1 MISVVPF
8 VKEYNYPCSYCRY
21 LFDSCTQRFAK
32 MSKRNQPSWT
42 PPARQENGAVLKLFN
57 SLTRQKEIFQCS
69 KGNRINWY
77 SCGPTVYDASH
88 MGHARSYISFDI
100 LRRILSNYFGYDIL
114 FVMNI
119 TDIDDKIIKRARQN
133 YLYEKYIEEE
143 RSLNNL
149 LDDAT
154 VVVDYYGEVVRN
166 TADPDKKTS
175 LQKPLDNVANA
186 VQRLKLAVET
196 KDEEKI
202 FIAKTEMLKSA
213 KDPLSEWLDSKY
225 GADIKDN
232 AIFVKLSRHWENE
245 FHKDMKALNILPPDV
260 LTRVT
265 EYVPQ
270 IVAFIKKIID
280 NGLAYESNGSVYF
293 NVCEFDNSGK
303 HHYARLV
310 PEAYGDT
317 KSLQEGE
324 GDLADE
330 NSEKKSPNDFALWK
344 RSKAGE
350 PSWDSPWGQG
360 RPGWHIEC
368 SAMAGD
374 VFGSKLDI
382 HTGGV
387 DLKFP
392 HHDNEMAQSE
402 AYYDEPG
409 WVNYFLHT
417 GHLTIAGCKMSK
429 SFKNFVTISDA
440 LQRYTARQLRIAF
453 LLHSWNNTLD
463 YSDNTMEMAIQTEKM
478 FNEFFLTV
486 KDSLRNGYDEGC
498 GGVWDEQ
505 EQQLSD
511 KLSAVKEQ
519 VHEALCDNID
529 TRSALDAL
537 RELVGAVH
545 VYLRNTTP
553 RNSPILAAAAR
564 YVTDILHIFGA
575 IDGPRGLIGFP
586 VGDAT
591 NAGLEEA
598 VMSYLE
604 ALSTFRGS
612 VRDAARS
619 AGATEVLAL
628 CDALR
633 DVVLPEL
640 GVRLED
646 KPDRTIVKL
655 VSKEEI
661 AREREEKKRV
671 EAEKQK
677 KKEELL
683 KAQKAKEEQ
692 KKIPPQEMFR
702 RETDKY
708 SQFDDKG
715 LPTHDLEGKELS
727 KGALKKLQKL
737 QQAQEKK
744 YNEYLASLNNS

>member
-1 MISVVPF
+1 
-8 VKEYNYPCSYCRY
+8 
-21 LFDSCTQRFAK
+21 
-32 MSKRNQPSWT
+32 MSKRSQPSWK
-42 PPARQENGAVLKLFN
+42 PPVRQDRNPVLKLYN
-57 SLTRQKEIFQCS
+57 SLTRQKEEFICS
-69 KGNRINWY
+69 NGNRINWY

-100 LRRILSNYFGYDIL
+100 LRRVLCNYFGYDIL

-133 YLYEKYIEEE
+133 YLYEKYIEEDK
-143 RSLNNL
+143 SLDNL
-149 LDDAT
+149 LNDSTT
-154 VVVDYYGEVVRN
+154 VLSYYEEVVNN
-166 TADPDKKTS
+166 TADQDKRSS
-175 LQKPLDNVANA
+175 LQKLFENVAKAINE
-186 VQRLKLAVET
+186 LKLAVES
-196 KDEEKI
+196 KNEGKI
-202 FIAKTEMLKSA
+202 SIAKNEMLKSA
-213 KDPLSEWLDSKY
+213 KDPFSEWLDSKY
-225 GADIKDN
+225 GAEVKDN
-232 AIFVKLSRHWENE
+232 AIFAKLARYWENE
-245 FHKDMKALNILPPDV
+245 FNKDMKALNVLPPDV
-260 LTRVT
+260 LTRVS

-270 IVAFIKKIID
+270 IVVFIQKIIE

-293 NVCEFDNSGK
+293 NVSAFDSNDK

-324 GDLADE
+324 GDLMDE
-330 NSEKKSPNDFALWK
+330 NVEKKSANDFALWK

-350 PSWDSPWGQG
+350 PSWDSPWGKG

-374 VFGSKLDI
+374 VCGSNLDI

-392 HHDNEMAQSE
+392 HHDNELAQSE
-402 AYYDEPG
+402 AHFDKPG

-440 LQRYTARQLRIAF
+440 LQRHTSRQLRIAF
-453 LLHSWNNTLD
+453 LLHGWKDTLD
-463 YSDNTMEMAIQTEKM
+463 YSDNTMEMAIQTEKL

-486 KDSLRNGYDEGC
+486 KDALRSGYDDGC
-498 GGVWDEQ
+498 GGCWDDF
-505 EQQLSD
+505 EQQLSN
-511 KLSAVKEQ
+511 KLTSVKAQ
-519 VHEALCDNID
+519 VHAALCDNID
-529 TRSALDAL
+529 TRSAIDAL
-537 RELVGAVH
+537 RELVGACH
-545 VYLRNTTP
+545 VYLRQTSP
-553 RNSPILAAAAR
+553 RPSPLLASAAR
-564 YVTDILHIFGA
+564 YVTDILHTFGA
-575 IDGPRGLIGFP
+575 IEGPRGLIGFP
-586 VGDAT
+586 VGDAN
-591 NAGLEEA
+591 NAGVEEA

-604 ALSTFRGS
+604 ALSTFRGN
-612 VRDAARS
+612 VRDAART
-619 AGATEVLAL
+619 AGATDVLAL

-661 AREREEKKRV
+661 AREREEKKRI
-671 EAEKQK
+671 EAEKQR

-692 KKIPPQEMFR
+692 KKIPPQEMFLR
-702 RETDKY
+702 DTDKY

-715 LPTHDLEGKELS
+715 LPTHDLEGKEIS

-744 YNEYLASLNNS
+744 YNEYLASINS